1 MLLAFR
7 GRCPLRQYLPS
18 KPAKYG
24 LKILATCDSKSY
36 YTSNLE
42 IYAGKQPDGP
52 YQISNS
58 PIDVVKRLVDPI
70 KGSNRNVVMDNW
82 FMSIPLATEL
92 LDYFS
97 LTCLRK
103 YQYSLHKHA
112 VERHTKRTLDFK
124 IIPH

>member
-97 LTCLRK
+97 LTCLGTLRK
-103 YQYSLHKHA
+103 NKK
-112 VERHTKRTLDFK
+112 E
-124 IIPH
+124 IPV